1 MRMFMG
7 GVFLLMGFL
16 SLFTDE
22 NMWYSMVDFTM
33 GYLLLEDEK

>member
-1 MRMFMG
+1 MRIFMG

-22 NMWYSMVDFTM
+22 NMWYSLVDFAI
-33 GYLLLEDEK
+33 GYLLLEEK